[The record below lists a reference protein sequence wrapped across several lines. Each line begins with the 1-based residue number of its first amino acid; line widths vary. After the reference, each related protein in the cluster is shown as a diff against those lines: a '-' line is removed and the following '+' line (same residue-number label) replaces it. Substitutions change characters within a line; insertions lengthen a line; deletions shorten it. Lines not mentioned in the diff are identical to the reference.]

1 VKHFLRGRML
11 KKAKISLLNGLHEL
25 SPQLFCGGYGSKLY
39 SAVENAVPFETK
51 DVTSSLS
58 VCVLPAG

>member
-1 VKHFLRGRML
+1 ML
-11 KKAKISLLNGLHEL
+11 KKAKISLLNGLHAL

-39 SAVENAVPFETK
+39 SAAENAVPFETK